1 MTFLCKD
8 CWVAHEP
15 ATLLA
20 RCKVCE
26 ANTRIKRLDPLPA
39 RTNDETDY
47 RCRLHPDEPLDL
59 FCDRCRKQLSARA
72 VLGDKSI
79 IAVIGDTGSGKTSFL
94 WTLSERLRSA
104 PDLPVKIR
112 QPLGDTDEQLAA
124 TVQELLDHGRLRVTA
139 DTDAV
144 VRNYAWELVTTNEW
158 PARSS
163 IVAFHDAA
171 GEVWRELQTLARD
184 DYQRL
189 YRYLDLI
196 GSVIFIVDG
205 EYLSQRLRG
214 DATWTRAAEQ
224 NEIAIIDAIGPRL
237 KSRRMPVAIA
247 VSKADTLW
255 DLPDYAAFR
264 EDSGA
269 SADDVD
275 AAVRKLLAACGRRAF
290 ASAMADVFEPVHYF
304 AFSALGRTIA
314 PGEPVPIE
322 SIRPARVH
330 EPLLALIGM
339 EVRQAN
345 E

>member
-1 MTFLCKD
+1 MAFLCKD

-20 RCKVCE
+20 RCKMCD
-26 ANTRIKRLDPLPA
+26 ANARTRLDPLTA
-39 RTNDETDY
+39 RTNDASDFH
-47 RCRLHPDEPLDL
+47 CKLHPAEPLDL
-59 FCDRCRKQLSARA
+59 FCNRCRKRFSPRA
-72 VLGDKSI
+72 VLDARSI
-79 IAVIGDTGSGKTSFL
+79 IGDTGSGKTSLL

-104 PDLPVKIR
+104 ADLPIKIR

-124 TVQELLDHGRLRVTA
+124 TVQDLLEHGRLRVTA

-171 GEVWRELQTLARD
+171 GEVWRELETLSRD

-196 GSVIFIVDG
+196 GSVLFLIDG
-205 EYLSQRLRG
+205 ELLAERLKG
-214 DATWTRAAEQ
+214 DTTAARAAEI

-237 KSRRMPVAIA
+237 KDRRMPVAIA

-255 DLPDYAAFR
+255 DFPECAAFR
-264 EDSGA
+264 EDSNA
-269 SADDVD
+269 TAEEVDD
-275 AAVRKLLAACGRRAF
+275 AVRKLLAKCGRRAF
-290 ASAMADVFEPVHYF
+290 ASAVADVFDPVHYF
-304 AFSALGRTIA
+304 AFSALGRPLV
-314 PGEPVPIE
+314 PGQPVAIE
-322 SIRPARVH
+322 SIRPSRVH